1 MCAENEIV
9 VIVLVVS
16 VTVTVARGEDT
27 TDADDDVEAVKSIGA
42 DLAAATAK
50 DPQRSN
56 SSSCCQ
62 SRMGKESRECN
73 TNTTKMRDTVADCPL
88 MVVVVVVLPETAA
101 EEEEAEEE
109 QKRNT
114 TPTPTPRHL
123 TATAAAAAADERALH
138 GAQ

>member
-62 SRMGKESRECN
+62 SRMGKECRECN
-73 TNTTKMRDTVADCPL
+73 TNTTKMRDTVVDCPL
-88 MVVVVVVLPETAA
+88 MVVVVVPEAAA

-109 QKRNT
+109 QNRRGT
-114 TPTPTPRHL
+114 QHQRRRHG
-123 TATAAAAAADERALH
+123 T
-138 GAQ
+138 